1 MNNGY
6 ISKIEELSL
15 RIFIEED
22 ELRKLQHRDS
32 VFTINFANEHHEDII
47 TFDQALERT
56 SNSII
61 KKINELQLEYY
72 ELRTKRL

>member
-22 ELRKLQHRDS
+22 ELRKLQYRDS
-32 VFTINFANEHHEDII
+32 VFTINFVNEHHEDII

-56 SNSII
+56 RNSII
-61 KKINELQLEYY
+61 KKINQLQLEYY

>member
-1 MNNGY
+1 MNDGY
-6 ISKIEELSL
+6 IPKIEELSL

-32 VFTINFANEHHEDII
+32 VFTINFFNEHHEDII

-56 SNSII
+56 RNSII
-61 KKINELQLEYY
+61 KKINQLQLEYY

>member
-32 VFTINFANEHHEDII
+32 VFTINFVNEHHEDII

-56 SNSII
+56 RNSII
-61 KKINELQLEYY
+61 KKINQLQLEYY

>member
-1 MNNGY
+1 MKNGY

-32 VFTINFANEHHEDII
+32 VFTINFVNEHHEDII

-56 SNSII
+56 RNSII
-61 KKINELQLEYY
+61 KKINQLQLEYY

>member
-32 VFTINFANEHHEDII
+32 VFTINFINESRSDII
-47 TFDQALERT
+47 KFDQYLGRT
-56 SNSII
+56 KNSIV
-61 KKINELQLEYY
+61 KKIKFLKIKYNQMCNDTL
-72 ELRTKRL
+72 

>member
-15 RIFIEED
+15 RIFIEEA
-22 ELRKLQHRDS
+22 ELRKFQHRDS
-32 VFTINFANEHHEDII
+32 VFTMNFVNEHHEDII

-56 SNSII
+56 RNSII
-61 KKINELQLEYY
+61 KKINQLQLEYY